1 MPAGPA
7 FSLRSGEAC
16 VLWFQG
22 GGAVNGCGAAAGER
36 SSESQAKFRLDSNQI
51 LTKILVGSGTAAKT
65 RENHGIEKR
74 LRKRDDRLIR
84 RTQTNLCDRLF
95 SKMSAVPNHVID
107 DSFLHLLPNGTFLLI
122 GTILAYQKRVGKRIL
137 WIILRKSSQEQE
149 HSAINLENVRKVFFS
164 NSSRDDAN
172 LRMEIDFLIAKSK
185 ISSRH
190 DISLIEVKSG
200 KNDTLTS
207 LRKFQKKI

>member
-1 MPAGPA
+1 
-7 FSLRSGEAC
+7 
-16 VLWFQG
+16 
-22 GGAVNGCGAAAGER
+22 
-36 SSESQAKFRLDSNQI
+36 
-51 LTKILVGSGTAAKT
+51 
-65 RENHGIEKR
+65 
-74 LRKRDDRLIR
+74 
-84 RTQTNLCDRLF
+84 
-95 SKMSAVPNHVID
+95 MSAVPNHVID

-207 LRKFQKKI
+207 LRKFQKKYKEQLYIPYLLHTGELKEEAGIVYLPLYMTPLL

>member
-1 MPAGPA
+1 
-7 FSLRSGEAC
+7 
-16 VLWFQG
+16 
-22 GGAVNGCGAAAGER
+22 
-36 SSESQAKFRLDSNQI
+36 
-51 LTKILVGSGTAAKT
+51 
-65 RENHGIEKR
+65 
-74 LRKRDDRLIR
+74 
-84 RTQTNLCDRLF
+84 
-95 SKMSAVPNHVID
+95 MSAVPNHVID

>member
-51 LTKILVGSGTAAKT
+51 LTKILVGSGQNLGEFSSGTAAKT

-74 LRKRDDRLIR
+74 LRKRGDRLIR

-149 HSAINLENVRKVFFS
+149 HSAINLENVRKVFLF
-164 NSSRDDAN
+164 
-172 LRMEIDFLIAKSK
+172 
-185 ISSRH
+185 
-190 DISLIEVKSG
+190 
-200 KNDTLTS
+200 
-207 LRKFQKKI
+207 